1 MRVLLIDNYDSFTHN
16 LEQLIGGLGAEVII
30 RRNDAVDLAD
40 CVALGPT
47 HVILSPGPGHPA
59 NARDFGVCADLV
71 RECAVPLLGVCLGH
85 QGIAH
90 HLGGA
95 VVRAP
100 AIVHGKTSV
109 IEHDGTSVF
118 AGLPSAVEVMRY
130 HSLIVDPERLPADLR
145 VTARTAD
152 GLIMGLAH
160 RTRPLHGIQFHPE
173 SFATPDGAAMLT
185 CFLSIQRA

>member
-30 RRNDAVDLAD
+30 RRNDAVDLAG
-40 CVALGPT
+40 CAALAPT

-59 NARDFGVCADLV
+59 NPRDFGVCADLV
-71 RECAVPLLGVCLGH
+71 RACEVPLLGVCLGH

-90 HLGGA
+90 HLGGT

-100 AIVHGKTSV
+100 AVVHGKTSR
-109 IEHDGTSVF
+109 IAHDGTSVF
-118 AGLPSAVEVMRY
+118 AGLPASLEVMRY
-130 HSLIVDPERLPADLR
+130 HSLIVDPETLPAALR
-145 VTARTAD
+145 ITARTED

-160 RTRPLHGIQFHPE
+160 RARPLHGIQFHPE
-173 SFATPDGAAMLT
+173 SFATPQGEAMLT
-185 CFLSIQRA
+185 TFLGA